1 MGNLTFNL
9 WDCGGQDNFMDNY
22 FMVQRDTIF
31 KNVEVVIYVFDV
43 EEPEEKL
50 KKSLQYWQRAVNSVE
65 QYNEN
70 GFIFV
75 LLHKIDKLPME
86 NQKRI
91 LDNKVKEINA
101 VVENSKVKVKRFFT
115 TSIWDETLYQAWSQ
129 IVQEL
134 IPNREQIHK
143 TL

>member
-50 KKSLQYWQRAVNSVE
+50 KKSLQYWQRAVSSVE

-75 LLHKIDKLPME
+75 LLHKIDKLP
-86 NQKRI
+86 I
-91 LDNKVKEINA
+91 
-101 VVENSKVKVKRFFT
+101 
-115 TSIWDETLYQAWSQ
+115 
-129 IVQEL
+129 
-134 IPNREQIHK
+134 
-143 TL
+143 